1 MNYYQK
7 ALLYAYPKID
17 KIISHIDNVVMKKA
31 LASFSNHTSCLLQ
44 SEAIIEYSNKKQKM
58 LYLNRKLEEIFASM
72 KKEDMLLIEYKY
84 FKKRNEETE
93 KLVTATELQ
102 NNSFEQIIK
111 NRVSKYIGKTQDE
124 LKVLFGIESNA
135 KNINELLICRM
146 FGIKS
151 DLSKT
156 DEFKKANIVAKTVR
170 IQYSGTIKESLP
182 FPAFKYKK

>member
-58 LYLNRKLEEIFASM
+58 LYLKRKLEEIFASM

-93 KLVTATELQ
+93 KLDTVSRRYFRKQIRILEDFSKKLLA
-102 NNSFEQIIK
+102 NNMTYSWFEENYYVYSFFKGLVKII
-111 NRVSKYIGKTQDE
+111 SE
-124 LKVLFGIESNA
+124 
-135 KNINELLICRM
+135 
-146 FGIKS
+146 
-151 DLSKT
+151 
-156 DEFKKANIVAKTVR
+156 
-170 IQYSGTIKESLP
+170 KEEV
-182 FPAFKYKK
+182 